1 MTPVPLSIVLGKPK
15 LSLMDT
21 LYLVAQGAGF
31 FAAEGI
37 AVNVVRVGGAAE
49 AVDACSSGAGDLC
62 PMGIEPIL
70 NGYDRGVRLQLFLAR
85 ERSFT
90 YVLCVPEDSPV
101 EKLADLKGKSIG
113 VHLLGPGGAGPV
125 AIDSMMAAAGLKK
138 NDYAFVPTGYED
150 EAWSHVLAGRVAAVG
165 FPSYDYIPLTARGVK
180 MRIFRH
186 PVLKEVVNGGYA
198 ASPATMEAKGE
209 ALGGFSRAI
218 VKAAVLIRYNAAGAA
233 RLVYEAYGEPFTPAD
248 VELKTRELDLWQEL
262 LPAADPANPRIGI
275 VSAANMQR
283 YLDVLANYG
292 ALKLPIPGAAVVTE
306 RFIRIANNFDRAGVE
321 KIARELSA

>member
-1 MTPVPLSIVLGKPK
+1 MTLTPLSIVLGKPK

-21 LYLVAQGAGF
+21 LYLVAEGAGF

-49 AVDACSSGAGDLC
+49 AVDVCSSGAGDLC

-70 NGYDRGVRLQLFLAR
+70 NGYERGVRLQLFLAR

-101 EKLADLKGKSIG
+101 VKLTDLKGKAIG

-125 AIDSMMAAAGLKK
+125 AIDSMMAAAGLSK

-150 EAWSHVLAGRVAAVG
+150 EAWAHVLSGRVAAVG

-186 PVLKEVVNGGYA
+186 PVLKDVVNGGYA
-198 ASPATMEAKGE
+198 ASPATMDAKGE

-218 VKAAVLIRYNAAGAA
+218 VKAAVLLRFNAAAAA
-233 RLVYEAYGEPFTPAD
+233 RLVYAAYGEPFDAAD
-248 VELKTRELDLWQEL
+248 VELKTRELNLWQDL

-275 VSAANMQR
+275 VSAASMQR
-283 YLDVLANYG
+283 YLDVLSNYG
-292 ALKLPIPGAAVVTE
+292 AMKLPIPAAAVVTE
-306 RFIRIANNFDRAGVE
+306 RFIRIANDFDRGTVE
-321 KIARELSA
+321 RHARSLM

>member
-1 MTPVPLSIVLGKPK
+1 MTPLSIVLGKPK

-21 LYLVAQGAGF
+21 LYLVAEGAGF
-31 FAAEGI
+31 FAAERV

-49 AVDACSSGAGDLC
+49 AVDLCSSGGGDLC

-70 NGYDRGVRLQLFLAR
+70 NGYERGVRLQLFLAR

-101 EKLADLKGKSIG
+101 VALTDLKGKAIG

-125 AIDSMMAAAGLKK
+125 AIDSMMAAVGVAKS
-138 NDYAFVPTGYED
+138 DYTFVPTGYED
-150 EAWSHVLAGRVAAVG
+150 AAWAHVLAGRVAAVG

-186 PVLKEVVNGGYA
+186 PVLKDVVNGGYA
-198 ASPATMEAKGE
+198 ASPATMAGKGD

-218 VKAAVLIRYNAAGAA
+218 VKAAVLVHFNAAAAA
-233 RLVYEAYGEPFTPAD
+233 RLVYEAYGEPFTAAD
-248 VELKTRELDLWQEL
+248 VELKTRELNLWQAL
-262 LPAADPANPRIGI
+262 LPAADPANPRIGV
-275 VSAANMQR
+275 VSAAGMQR

-292 ALKLPIPGAAVVTE
+292 AANAAIAGAAVVTE
-306 RFIRIANNFDRAGVE
+306 RFIAIANDFDRAAVE
-321 KIARELSA
+321 RYARELG